1 MLNTTDRQASL
12 RVRYSTGAA
21 ERRISEATTQET
33 SMPMP
38 RRTLLAAATAS
49 TVLPSLAR
57 AAIETRDG
65 QQLFCVDK
73 GAGRPVVFIHGWT
86 LSSAIWKAQT
96 DFVAGNGLRA
106 VAYDRRGHG
115 QSSKPESGYDYDSL
129 AADLAALLDR
139 LDLRDVVLVGHSM
152 GAGEVVRYLARYET
166 RRVSR
171 VLLVAPTTP
180 YALKTD
186 DNPEGVD
193 RAVYD
198 KMVAAL
204 QSNRYG
210 YLAAGAPGL
219 LGRNAEP
226 ILVDWAMSI
235 ALQAAPQAQ
244 IGCLRAVSE
253 TDFRSELKAVTVPTL
268 IVHGT
273 ADSPLAPVNARRT
286 QAGIAG
292 SRIEAYEGQPHALFV
307 TDAER
312 FNRDLVQFAT
322 A

>member
-1 MLNTTDRQASL
+1 ML
-12 RVRYSTGAA
+12 
-21 ERRISEATTQET
+21 
-33 SMPMP
+33 MH

-49 TVLPSLAR
+49 TLLPSLAG

-65 QQLFCVDK
+65 QTLFHVDR

-86 LSSAIWKAQT
+86 LSSAIWTAQL
-96 DFVAGNGLRA
+96 DWAAANGLRA
-106 VAYDRRGHG
+106 IAYDRRGHG

-139 LDLRDVVLVGHSM
+139 LDLRDVILVGHSM
-152 GAGEVVRYLARYET
+152 GAGEVVRYLARCGT

-180 YALKTD
+180 YALKTAG
-186 DNPEGVD
+186 NPQGVD

-244 IGCLRAVSE
+244 IGCLRAFSE
-253 TDFRSELKAVTVPTL
+253 TDFRADLKAVTVPTL
-268 IVHGT
+268 IVYGT
-273 ADSPLAPVNARRT
+273 ADSPITPVNAQRT

-292 SRIEAYEGQPHALFV
+292 SRIEVYEGQPHALFV

-312 FNRDLVQFAT
+312 FNCDLLQFAT